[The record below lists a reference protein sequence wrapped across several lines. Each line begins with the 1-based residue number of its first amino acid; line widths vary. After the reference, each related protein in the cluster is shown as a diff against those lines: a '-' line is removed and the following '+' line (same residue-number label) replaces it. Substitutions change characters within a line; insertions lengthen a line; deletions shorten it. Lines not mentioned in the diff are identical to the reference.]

1 MSRCILQVE
10 TLSETYFKIV
20 HFRLILAQAGVDYE
34 DERIERDSWM
44 ALKPSNIKSILPY
57 IFQKNLYSYFSC
69 TRYSMWSI
77 ACIRI
82 QWGKNCPINDNRE
95 IFGQG
100 IQFSWTKYT
109 YLPSFDTFL
118 CFQ

>member
-1 MSRCILQVE
+1 M
-10 TLSETYFKIV
+10 
-20 HFRLILAQAGVDYE
+20 ILAQAGVDYE

-44 ALKPSNIKSILPY
+44 ALKPSKIENTFTNGFL
-57 IFQKNLYSYFSC
+57 KNLHFYFSFA
-69 TRYSMWSI
+69 RYSMWSV